1 MKEQK
6 MKKATTVLTGLLL
19 AGTAS
24 ADPLTGVDRFV
35 CAASQVQICIEADT
49 CYASSPW
56 ELGVPEFV
64 VIDLDKATISTTESS
79 GEKRSTGFNNV
90 TNVDG
95 TIFLQGMEGGR
106 AFSFVIDEATG
117 YMSVAVA
124 RDGIVVSVF
133 GACTDADI

>member
-1 MKEQK
+1 
-6 MKKATTVLTGLLL
+6 MKKMTMVLAGLLL
-19 AGTAS
+19 AGAAS

-35 CAASQVQICIEADT
+35 CAAAQVQICIEADT
-49 CYASSPW
+49 CYSASPW

-64 VIDLDKATISTTESS
+64 VIDLDKKTISTTESS
-79 GEKRSTGFNNV
+79 EEKRSTAFSNV
-90 TNVDG
+90 TNDDG

-133 GACTDADI
+133 GACTDADM